1 MCNDI
6 TNTTQKNP
14 QNIELSEEDP
24 QFLSMKSL
32 EGAKGSASVLFLV
45 PRRQRRSH
53 PVRLLQAKDET

>member
-32 EGAKGSASVLFLV
+32 EGAKGSASVLSLV

-53 PVRLLQAKDET
+53 PL